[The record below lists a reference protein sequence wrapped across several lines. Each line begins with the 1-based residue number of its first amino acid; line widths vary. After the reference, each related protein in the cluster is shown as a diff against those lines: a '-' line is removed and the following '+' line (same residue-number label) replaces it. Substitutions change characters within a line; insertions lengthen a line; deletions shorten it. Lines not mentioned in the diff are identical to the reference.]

1 MISTL
6 PGALGAQEAWEVLA
20 PSERFLGFRLKT
32 EAISFNRQLQGKE
45 TGWSSYYIY
54 IGSSLNTYRYLEK
67 LREGP
72 LKPGKESCRGGR
84 RSQQ

>member
-32 EAISFNRQLQGKE
+32 LRRFHLIDSHKVRKQVGRHI
-45 TGWSSYYIY
+45 TGWFF
-54 IGSSLNTYRYLEK
+54 NWPPLEFAK
-67 LREGP
+67 CWP
-72 LKPGKESCRGGR
+72 VSN
-84 RSQQ
+84 

>member
-32 EAISFNRQLQGKE
+32 FEAISFDRQLQGKE

-54 IGSSLNTYRYLEK
+54 IGPSLNTYR
-67 LREGP
+67 
-72 LKPGKESCRGGR
+72 
-84 RSQQ
+84 